1 MIEHRPFESLGRF
14 ENDWLSARYHFSF
27 AGYDDPARRGLGKLL
42 VWNDDTIEPRRGFAP
57 HGHRDMEIITY
68 VREGAITHQDN
79 LGNAGRTEA
88 GDVQVMWAGSGIQHS
103 EMNVESEETKI
114 FQIWIE
120 TAEPGIAPGWA
131 ASAFP
136 KGERSGEL
144 VVLASGDAERNGTG
158 EGPLPIHQDAR
169 ILAAT
174 LKPGQS
180 VTYRP
185 QPGKSAYLVPAV
197 GQVKVEGEGASFSA
211 KARDGVAL
219 ADVEAVE
226 LTAEAESEILIAEVP
241 A

>member
-68 VREGAITHQDN
+68 VREGAITHQDS

-88 GDVQVMWAGSGIQHS
+88 GDVQVMWAGSGILHS

-131 ASAFP
+131 ASEFP
-136 KGERSGEL
+136 KDNRSGEL
-144 VVLASGDAERNGTG
+144 VVLASGAGD
-158 EGPLPIHQDAR
+158 EGALPIHQDAR

-185 QPGKSAYLVPAV
+185 QPGKSAYLVPAI
-197 GQVKVEGEGASFSA
+197 GQVKVQSEDTSFSA
-211 KARDGVAL
+211 KARDGVAM

-226 LTAEAESEILIAEVP
+226 LTAEDHSEILIAEVP

>member
-14 ENDWLSARYHFSF
+14 RNDWLNAHYHFSF
-27 AGYDDPARRGLGKLL
+27 AGYDDPRRRGWGKLL
-42 VWNDDTIEPRRGFAP
+42 VWNDDTIQPRQGFAP
-57 HGHRDMEIITY
+57 HGHRDMEIVTY

-88 GDVQVMWAGSGIQHS
+88 GDVQVMWAGRGILHS
-103 EMNVESEETKI
+103 EMNVEAEETRI

-120 TAEPGIAPGWA
+120 TAQPGIEPGWA
-131 ASAFP
+131 ARAFP
-136 KGERSGEL
+136 KADRAGEL
-144 VVLASGDAERNGTG
+144 VVLASGMAGDADA
-158 EGPLPIHQDAR
+158 LPIHQDAR

-174 LKPGQS
+174 LEPRQA

-185 QPGKSAYLVPAV
+185 AAGHGAYLVPAV
-197 GQVKVEGEGASFSA
+197 GQVTLSGAGERIAA

-219 ADVEAVE
+219 ADIEAVE
-226 LTAEAESEILIAEVP
+226 IAADELSEILIAEVP

>member
-68 VREGAITHQDN
+68 VREGAITHQDS

-88 GDVQVMWAGSGIQHS
+88 GDVQVMWAGSGILHS

-131 ASAFP
+131 ASEFP
-136 KGERSGEL
+136 KDNRSGEL
-144 VVLASGDAERNGTG
+144 VVLASGAGD
-158 EGPLPIHQDAR
+158 EGALPIHQDAR

-185 QPGKSAYLVPAV
+185 QPGKSAYLVPAI
-197 GQVKVEGEGASFSA
+197 GQVKVESEDTSFSA
-211 KARDGVAL
+211 KARDGVAM

-226 LTAEAESEILIAEVP
+226 LTAEDQSEILIAEVP

>member
-68 VREGAITHQDN
+68 VREGAITHQDS

-88 GDVQVMWAGSGIQHS
+88 GDVQVMWAGSGILHS

-131 ASAFP
+131 ASEFP
-136 KGERSGEL
+136 KDNRSGEL
-144 VVLASGDAERNGTG
+144 VVLASGAGD
-158 EGPLPIHQDAR
+158 EGALPIHQDAR

-197 GQVKVEGEGASFSA
+197 GQVKVESEGASFSA
-211 KARDGVAL
+211 KARDGVAM

-226 LTAEAESEILIAEVP
+226 LTAEDQSEMLIAEVP